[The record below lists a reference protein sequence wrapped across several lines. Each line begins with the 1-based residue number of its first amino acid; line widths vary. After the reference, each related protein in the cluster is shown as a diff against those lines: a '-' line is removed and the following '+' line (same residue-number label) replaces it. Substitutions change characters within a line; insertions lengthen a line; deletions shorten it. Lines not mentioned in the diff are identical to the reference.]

1 MASRPNPQ
9 LDIGPVDMSC
19 SFVVCDARKID
30 LPIIYCSATFEHL
43 TGYTNAEIVGQNC
56 RFLQAPDANVTAGI
70 KKAYTDNNAVRYIK
84 TRVVDGQESQVSL
97 INYRKGGQPF
107 INMLT
112 VIPITWDSEEI
123 AYFVGFQIDLV
134 ERPNAVL
141 KRSRDGTY
149 SMNYQMSNIT
159 RTIPTSSR
167 ARPDSFDQMTG
178 IKGSHRPYL
187 RSIRL
192 LMLTIS
198 NGEKWFLRQWMTFYM

>member
-97 INYRKGGQPF
+97 INTGKEA
-107 INMLT
+107 N
-112 VIPITWDSEEI
+112 
-123 AYFVGFQIDLV
+123 
-134 ERPNAVL
+134 
-141 KRSRDGTY
+141 RS
-149 SMNYQMSNIT
+149 
-159 RTIPTSSR
+159 
-167 ARPDSFDQMTG
+167 
-178 IKGSHRPYL
+178 
-187 RSIRL
+187 
-192 LMLTIS
+192 
-198 NGEKWFLRQWMTFYM
+198 